1 MITIQHLSINN
12 TIDWVMLFVFVSLS
26 LIFSMLI
33 FPNLTLSYSNV
44 IVHPHL
50 PSRGSVPAAVTIV
63 EGRAGRAQRLNAV
76 IIVLYKDSFKL
87 SLQQTHILFEKRLK
101 EHKSKG

>member
-1 MITIQHLSINN
+1 MSWQSVITIQHLSINN
-12 TIDWVMLFVFVSLS
+12 TIDWLVHFVFVSFN
-26 LIFSMLI
+26 LIFNVLI
-33 FPNLTLSYSNV
+33 FPNLTLSYSNG

-76 IIVLYKDSFKL
+76 IIILYKDSFK
-87 SLQQTHILFEKRLK
+87 S
-101 EHKSKG
+101 